1 MATVRL
7 DGMLREFVSARS
19 IEVEAPDVSRLLD
32 GIEAAYPRVRY
43 RLRDETG
50 ALRPFVR
57 IFVNGEDVSL
67 VPRLTTPLQ
76 ARDKVDIL
84 HSIQG
89 G

>member
-7 DGMLREFVSARS
+7 DGMLREFSTKLDLT
-19 IEVEAPDVSRLLD
+19 IEAGTIGGLLD
-32 GIEAAYPRVRY
+32 GLEAAYPRLRW

-50 ALRPFVR
+50 TIRRFVKV
-57 IFVNGEDVSL
+57 FVNGEEL
-67 VPRLTTPLQ
+67 PRTSGPETPL
-76 ARDKVDIL
+76 AGADHVDIL